1 MTEIGLTVLDGTELR
16 SGDLRLPIASGPVT
30 GAKLVEWAD
39 AEASARLFDVPLP
52 DCLRSAALR
61 RVTVGDDGF
70 MSLQFNDADSQKKKI
85 QEYLVAVADELQDN
99 PLVVSILD
107 GSALRLI
114 LDDEDDFAMVAENL
128 FTDLDIND
136 TGKVRKSEMPNVL
149 AHMGVELG
157 VPPFSIAGD
166 LLSNILERHGAEGEE
181 QLGQA
186 QFAQLLQSIL
196 LDLAD
201 ALAAK
206 RIVVVQN
213 IKVLNGSKLRKGL
226 DDRQQFDAVVSRMFK
241 EWGEMGNGK
250 KEELRDYLQRT
261 GPDLGLPPIKSNEAT
276 CFYDQIFSAIP
287 EEKISG
293 DFSIE
298 LFREVVKEILEKCLK
313 LLETNPV
320 FVDAEE

>member
-61 RVTVGDDGF
+61 GVTVGDDGF

-149 AHMGVELG
+149 CSYGVELG

-166 LLSNILERHGAEGEE
+166 LLSNILERHRAEGEE

-213 IKVLNGSKLRKGL
+213 IKVLNGSKLRKVL

-241 EWGEMGNGK
+241 NGRSGNGK
-250 KEELRDYLQRT
+250 KEELRIISKE
-261 GPDLGLPPIKSNEAT
+261 PDQT
-276 CFYDQIFSAIP
+276 
-287 EEKISG
+287 
-293 DFSIE
+293 
-298 LFREVVKEILEKCLK
+298 
-313 LLETNPV
+313 
-320 FVDAEE
+320 